1 MATEK
6 SVASV
11 RPSRG
16 TPQTPARTGGPNL
29 KDRVTKYLGEVV
41 SELKKSNWP
50 TREELKAQTQVV
62 LSLLVLLGT
71 FMWLWDSLLGFIF
84 QGLMRLLGV
93 PQG

>member
-11 RPSRG
+11 KPSRG
-16 TPQTPARTGGPNL
+16 APQTPARTGGPNL
-29 KDRVTKYLGEVV
+29 KDRVFKYLGEVV

-71 FMWLWDSLLGFIF
+71 FMWLWDSLLGLIF
-84 QGLMRLLGV
+84 KGLLRLMGV
-93 PQG
+93 DPG